1 MPPFAAGVFPADPN
15 IPPPGPVANIGA
27 PKTLDPAPEAE
38 DPKALK
44 SETTLRGGEAGV
56 APLNSGDWG
65 VGGAPGTP
73 RRGGSL
79 PPGV

>member
-1 MPPFAAGVFPADPN
+1 MGAAN
-15 IPPPGPVANIGA
+15 TPPPEE
-27 PKTLDPAPEAE
+27 D

-44 SETTLRGGEAGV
+44 FETTLRGGEAGV
-56 APLNSGDWG
+56 VLNSGDWG
-65 VGGAPGTP
+65 VGGAPGSP